1 LSIYVNVLLSLAMQE
16 HGKFYTTLFDHPI
29 YELEPVSGT
38 ISSPWSLVCVKYA
51 SRRIQTY
58 T

>member
-1 LSIYVNVLLSLAMQE
+1 MNVFLGLAIQE
-16 HGKFYTTLFDHPI
+16 HGNFYTTLFDHPI

-38 ISSPWSLVCVKYA
+38 ISSPWRVVYVKYA